1 MVTMATRAKTS
12 KRKKSK
18 KYVVDEKGR
27 RTAVLLPIR
36 EYEELIEAAEQ
47 VDDIRHLEET
57 EAAGGAPIPLEEV
70 EARLRADGKLR

>member
-1 MVTMATRAKTS
+1 MTARAKTP

-27 RTAVLLPIR
+27 RSAVLLPIR

-47 VDDIRHLEET
+47 VDDIRHLEEAR
-57 EAAGGAPIPLEEV
+57 AAGGAPIPLEEV
-70 EARLRADGKLR
+70 DARLRADGKLG

>member
-1 MVTMATRAKTS
+1 MATRAKTS

-47 VDDIRHLEET
+47 VDDIRHLEEGK
-57 EAAGGAPIPLEEV
+57 AAGGDSIPLEEV